1 MTKRAYRWKWTAA
14 IKPDTLTV
22 LQELST
28 SLGFFVERPGGKMG
42 LPSPAGM
49 LDALA
54 AAYRADPGGTKL
66 ALKVLLQAN
75 DLLPEPPKNS
85 E

>member
-1 MTKRAYRWKWTAA
+1 
-14 IKPDTLTV
+14 
-22 LQELST
+22 
-28 SLGFFVERPGGKMG
+28 MG

>member
-1 MTKRAYRWKWTAA
+1 M
-14 IKPDTLTV
+14 
-22 LQELST
+22 QELAGDLDFRVTTPSRF
-28 SLGFFVERPGGKMG
+28 LGD
-42 LPSPAGM
+42 PSAPAM

>member
-1 MTKRAYRWKWTAA
+1 MARRTNFYRWSAKIARGTLNDLQSLAA
-14 IKPDTLTV
+14 A
-22 LQELST
+22 
-28 SLGFFVERPGGKMG
+28 LGFVVTVPGGKEG
-42 LPSPAGM
+42 NPSPPAM